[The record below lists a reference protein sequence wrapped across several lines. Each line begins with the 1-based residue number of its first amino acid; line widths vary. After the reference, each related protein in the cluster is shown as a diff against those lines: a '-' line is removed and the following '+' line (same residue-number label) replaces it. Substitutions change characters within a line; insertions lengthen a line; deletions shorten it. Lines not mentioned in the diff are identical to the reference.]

1 MGDDFEAA
9 ATDRHRLAAVV
20 TGQRDRLVDAARAE
34 NFPATPAVRLLHLLR
49 ERRGAGADGGASQ
62 TLPVERH
69 RIDFARDLVD
79 FVVAVGDGQVGEGE
93 LGALQRMIVVG
104 GLQFTQLLVVVVE
117 LIVGEVFPCCV
128 LQQARAVRLQLLGGL
143 GDEIFDVADAL
154 QGK

>member
-1 MGDDFEAA
+1 
-9 ATDRHRLAAVV
+9 
-20 TGQRDRLVDAARAE
+20 
-34 NFPATPAVRLLHLLR
+34 
-49 ERRGAGADGGASQ
+49 
-62 TLPVERH
+62 
-69 RIDFARDLVD
+69 
-79 FVVAVGDGQVGEGE
+79 
-93 LGALQRMIVVG
+93 MIVVG